1 MTAVV
6 LGSRNHVHV
15 AVQRD
20 AALAVATR
28 EQPIALAG
36 GEGVEQAL
44 SVADMEPRALAL
56 QPREQI
62 GMAFQGQRQFTAV
75 GAVAGRRGPIGEPGP
90 AGGSTLQR
98 TAGELISAL
107 RVLYEL
113 DGSVYL
119 LDYRDAANIDLILGI
134 SLTAAGAGETLNVQR
149 SGVIE
154 DSGWSLAPGR
164 VWLGANG
171 FLSQVPPADGFDVL
185 IGSAMSATRITL
197 NLSDPIELEA

>member
-1 MTAVV
+1 MTAVA
-6 LGSRNHVHV
+6 LSSRNHVHV
-15 AVQRD
+15 AVRRD

-28 EQPIALAG
+28 EEPIALAG

-44 SVADMEPRALAL
+44 SVADVEPRALAL
-56 QPREQI
+56 QPREQF
-62 GMAFQGQRQFTAV
+62 GMAFQGQRLFTAV

-98 TAGELISAL
+98 AAGELISAL

-154 DSGWSLAPGR
+154 DSGWSWAPGR
-164 VWLGANG
+164 VWLGADG
-171 FLSQVPPADGFDVL
+171 ALTQTPPTDGYDVL
-185 IGSAMSATRITL
+185 IGAAVASGRLLL
-197 NLSDPIELEA
+197 NLQDPLELE